1 MLKIIQ
7 GIAFAVVVGVCC
19 IREMSK
25 NKLFI
30 LCLDFLFIGKEGQFN
45 GNDFSFFLF
54 LIEESIE

>member
-45 GNDFSFFLF
+45 GNDFLLF
-54 LIEESIE
+54 CF